1 MDAARGP
8 GPVTGAVSSAG
19 PEPSGP
25 GGVMSERTPWYRC
38 RVGRGLLPGEYTVI
52 GETAEGGMFS
62 LIAHQSLID
71 LRGAAAPATWD
82 QWTTGFLRL
91 RWAEAQE
98 SFYVARLPVP
108 AVQQGSY
115 VKVATDRVEWME

>member
-1 MDAARGP
+1 
-8 GPVTGAVSSAG
+8 
-19 PEPSGP
+19 
-25 GGVMSERTPWYRC
+25 MSEKIPWYRC

-52 GETAEGGMFS
+52 GETVEGGMFS
-62 LIAHQSLID
+62 LVAPRSFVD

-98 SFYVARLPVP
+98 SFCVASLPVP

-115 VKVATDRVEWME
+115 VKVPCDRVEWME